1 VSFTHTTREN
11 KSQALQGED
20 CYEWI
25 EETAMIDL
33 RSDTVTLP
41 TPAMK
46 EAMLRAE
53 LGDDVY
59 GEDPTVNRLERHT
72 AELLGKEAGLFVA
85 SGTMGNLCAILTH
98 GTRGSRVIA
107 GNESHVYRSEAG
119 GASVLGGLVLHP
131 IRNTDDGGL
140 DVDELATALE
150 SPDDPHIA
158 PAGLLTLENTQNR
171 CGGAVLDAVTL
182 ARFADAAHARSIPV
196 HIDGARL
203 FNAAVALG
211 VSARSLVA
219 SVDSVQVCFSKGL
232 AAPVGSMLV
241 GSADFI
247 HRARRIRK
255 MIGGGMRQA
264 GVLAAACQVAL
275 DTMVDRLADDHAR
288 ARRLAEGIVLAGAPG
303 MTVLAPRSNIV
314 ILKAEGADGR
324 IERLVAG
331 LRHEGILVGSASAV
345 RLRAV
350 LHHGID
356 DDQVERAI
364 AAFQKL
370 LRAGSG

>member
-1 VSFTHTTREN
+1 
-11 KSQALQGED
+11 
-20 CYEWI
+20 
-25 EETAMIDL
+25 MIDL

-41 TPAMK
+41 TQAMK

-72 AELLGKEAGLFVA
+72 AELLGKEAGLFVTT
-85 SGTMGNLCAILTH
+85 GTMGNLCAILTH
-98 GTRGSRVIA
+98 GVRGARVIA

-131 IRNTDDGGL
+131 IQNTDDGGL
-140 DVDELATALE
+140 DIDELTTALE

-171 CGGAVLDAVTL
+171 CGGAVLDAAAI
-182 ARFADAAHARSIPV
+182 ARFADLAHARSIPV

-203 FNAAVALG
+203 FNAAIALG
-211 VSARSLVA
+211 VSARSLVE

-241 GSADFI
+241 GPADFI

-264 GVLAAACQVAL
+264 GVIAAACQVAL
-275 DTMVDRLADDHAR
+275 DTMVERLAEDHAR
-288 ARRLAEGIVLAGAPG
+288 ARRLADGITAVNAPEIS
-303 MTVLAPRSNIV
+303 VVAPRSNIV
-314 ILKAEGADGR
+314 VLTSKRADGR

-331 LRHEGILVGSASAV
+331 LRQEGILVGATAA

-356 DDQVERAI
+356 DDQLERAI
-364 AAFQKL
+364 GAFQRF

>member
-1 VSFTHTTREN
+1 
-11 KSQALQGED
+11 
-20 CYEWI
+20 
-25 EETAMIDL
+25 MIDL

-41 TPAMK
+41 TTSMKDAMFC
-46 EAMLRAE
+46 AE

-59 GEDPTVNRLERHT
+59 GEDPSVNRLERHT

-98 GTRGSRVIA
+98 GVRGSRVIA
-107 GNESHVYRSEAG
+107 GNESHVYRAEAG

-140 DVDELATALE
+140 DLEELATALE
-150 SPDDPHIA
+150 SPDDPHVA

-171 CGGAVLDAVTL
+171 CGGAVLDAATIARHADL
-182 ARFADAAHARSIPV
+182 AHERSIPV
-196 HIDGARL
+196 HVDGARL

-211 VSARSLVA
+211 VSARSLVE

-241 GSADFI
+241 GPADFI

-255 MIGGGMRQA
+255 MVGGGMRQA

-275 DTMVDRLADDHAR
+275 DTMVERLADDHAR
-288 ARRLAEGIVLAGAPG
+288 ARRLAEGIAAVAGPEI
-303 MTVLAPRSNIV
+303 TVVPPRSNIV
-314 ILKAEGADGR
+314 ILKAKHADGR

-331 LRHEGILVGSASAV
+331 LRQEGILAGSGSAV

-350 LHHGID
+350 LHHGIG
-356 DDQVERAI
+356 DDQLERAI
-364 AAFQKL
+364 GAFQRL